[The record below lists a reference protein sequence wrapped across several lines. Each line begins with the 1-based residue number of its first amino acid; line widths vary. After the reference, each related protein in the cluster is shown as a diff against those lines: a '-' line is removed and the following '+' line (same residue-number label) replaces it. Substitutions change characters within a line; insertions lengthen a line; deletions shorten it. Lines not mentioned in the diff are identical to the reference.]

1 MAESRESQHSILP
14 SEEDLVTAK
23 PQRLRN
29 PLGGRSSPSL
39 ECAYLPPVFTHESF
53 SEEVFRKVELRI
65 TNSSDMLPA
74 RGKRG
79 SVSSAG
85 SETTTTTTPGFL
97 TTPRKTPA
105 ISHSH
110 HSPANCPTRA
120 TVLQSR
126 FSCISVTIF
135 WRFMRRSSRESIS
148 PSQFESQYGTMSAAM
163 DPWPRQRPICSARSL
178 PKLSK

>member
-23 PQRLRN
+23 PQRSWN

-53 SEEVFRKVELRI
+53 SEEVYREVELRI
-65 TNSSDMLPA
+65 TDSSGTLPA
-74 RGKRG
+74 RGKRD

-97 TTPRKTPA
+97 KTPRATPA
-105 ISHSH
+105 ISPFTSLTSRLPHSSN
-110 HSPANCPTRA
+110 SPTKSILVNLGNHLRSG
-120 TVLQSR
+120 VLCDGLLGNLSR
-126 FSCISVTIF
+126 H
-135 WRFMRRSSRESIS
+135 RN
-148 PSQFESQYGTMSAAM
+148 
-163 DPWPRQRPICSARSL
+163 
-178 PKLSK
+178 SKAKMEQC